1 MKFPYNEKVKVN
13 VISYRLEIFHEGFV
27 FSVYVGDYQYKT
39 IIESIRILD
48 DKDEWRK
55 LKYSIKHVM
64 TNDVEEIANE
74 WIKTNLS
81 PVR

>member
-1 MKFPYNEKVKVN
+1 MKFQYNEKVKVN

-27 FSVYVGDYQYKT
+27 FSVYICDYKHKV

-74 WIKTNLS
+74 WIKTNL
-81 PVR
+81 

>member
-1 MKFPYNEKVKVN
+1 MKFQYNEKVKVN

-27 FSVYVGDYQYKT
+27 FSVYICDYKHK
-39 IIESIRILD
+39 ILIESIRILD

-55 LKYSIKHVM
+55 LKYSIKQVM

-74 WIKTNLS
+74 WIKTNL
-81 PVR
+81 

>member
-27 FSVYVGDYQYKT
+27 FSVYVCDYRHKVL
-39 IIESIRILD
+39 IESIRILD

-64 TNDVEEIANE
+64 TNDVEEIANQ
-74 WIKTNLS
+74 WIKTNL
-81 PVR
+81 

>member
-27 FSVYVGDYQYKT
+27 FSVYICDYKHKV

-74 WIKTNLS
+74 WIKTNL
-81 PVR
+81 

>member
-27 FSVYVGDYQYKT
+27 FSVYVCDYQYKKM
-39 IIESIRILD
+39 IESIRILD

-74 WIKTNLS
+74 WIKDNIK
-81 PVR
+81 